1 MIGRTMADAFNIEVV
16 LQTIAAG
23 LMVGCSYGLMCVA
36 LGLIFGVMRLI
47 NFAQGDFMMLG
58 MYFALAVVAGLGTDG
73 LVGSVPAV
81 LVAALL
87 SVPVFFAL
95 GWVVHGAL
103 LSRVG
108 QEQGLSDTEAHQAQL
123 IVTLGISLV
132 LTDGGLML
140 FGSTPV
146 SINTPISSHAF
157 IIGPF
162 GSQGVTI
169 FLNEARVLAAV
180 AAVGTTAAL
189 YLLLHRTALGKRL
202 RAAADNPTAALYMGI
217 DVTRSYRTTF
227 GLGIGLTAAAGVMV
241 ATYYPFQ
248 PYVGLDFIVVMYA
261 GVVLGGMGSVMGS
274 FWGGLIIGLVQELSS
289 LVLPLQLQVTTVFVV
304 FLAILLIRPR
314 GLFGRSVERA

>member
-1 MIGRTMADAFNIEVV
+1 MADAFNIEGV
-16 LQTIAAG
+16 LQTFAAG
-23 LMVGCSYGLMCVA
+23 IMVGCTYGLMCVA

-47 NFAQGDFMMLG
+47 NFAQGDFLMLG
-58 MYFALAVVAGLGTDG
+58 MYFALAVVSALGLGSA
-73 LVGSVPAV
+73 VGSVPAV
-81 LVAALL
+81 LICALGAI
-87 SVPVFFAL
+87 PVFFAL
-95 GWVVHGAL
+95 GWVVHATL

-108 QEQGLSDTEAHQAQL
+108 QEQGLSDLEAHQAQL
-123 IVTLGISLV
+123 ILTLGISLV

-146 SINTPISSHAF
+146 SINTSISSHAF

-162 GSQGVTI
+162 GAQGVTV
-169 FLNEARVLAAV
+169 FLNKALVLAAV
-180 AAVGTTAAL
+180 VALVTTVAL
-189 YLLLHRTALGKRL
+189 YLLLHRTALGRQL

-248 PYVGLDFIVVMYA
+248 PYVGLDFIVIMYA

-274 FWGGLIIGLVQELSS
+274 FWGGLIIGLVEELSS
-289 LVLPLQLQVTTVFVV
+289 LILPLQLQVTTVFVV

-314 GLFGRSVERA
+314 GLFGRVVERA